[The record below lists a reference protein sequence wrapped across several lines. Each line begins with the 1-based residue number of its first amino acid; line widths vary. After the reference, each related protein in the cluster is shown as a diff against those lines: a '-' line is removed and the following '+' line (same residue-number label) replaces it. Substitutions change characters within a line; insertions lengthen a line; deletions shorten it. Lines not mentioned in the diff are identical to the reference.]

1 MIKIKKHSIVKFM
14 GVFYRVKS
22 ESKGFANLCN
32 VFGGE
37 VIHWNIALSLLL
49 EAYEEWFESWNE

>member
-1 MIKIKKHSIVKFM
+1 M

-49 EAYEEWFESWNE
+49 EAHEEWFESWNE